1 MDETMKPAAALVPPA
16 PDAPVT
22 LDQIGRW
29 SSSFVGPAPEREY
42 LLRHKDGGF
51 MPAGKLCLLA
61 SPGGKGKTALLMHL
75 AIHVAAGRPWLGLDV
90 VKPGAVAMV
99 LGEEDAEEV
108 HRRLNASC
116 GGLPPPQNVLV
127 LPLAGHGSRRL
138 VDTPG
143 KAGADDEGRTNHFH
157 ALRDY
162 LVKSAPE
169 GGWRLVIV
177 DPFARFAGPE
187 AETDNAEATRT
198 MEALEELVKL
208 PGRPVVFVT
217 HHTKKRGGD
226 DVDAVELIRGASAI
240 KDAARWAAMLE
251 SQEPDEGG
259 TARAWLRIVKT
270 NYTTSAYAVDFKM
283 ARGVPAEGKVWLWKE
298 LAHELAKELAEE
310 KNRVKTTN
318 KTGGSVGAGAVV
330 NGHRSRAGGD

>member
-1 MDETMKPAAALVPPA
+1 MTTRAPGGLPNAWRTSSRWSARPCRHCRRMDGRDNEASGGSVPPA
-16 PDAPVT
+16 PDAPAT

-42 LLRHKDGGF
+42 LLRHKNGGF

-116 GGLPPPQNVLV
+116 GGSPPPPNVLV

-138 VDTPG
+138 VDD
-143 KAGADDEGRTNHFH
+143 AGVTEHFY

-177 DPFARFAGPE
+177 DPSHASR
-187 AETDNAEATRT
+187 
-198 MEALEELVKL
+198 
-208 PGRPVVFVT
+208 GRRLKPT
-217 HHTKKRGGD
+217 TPKPRG
-226 DVDAVELIRGASAI
+226 
-240 KDAARWAAMLE
+240 RW
-251 SQEPDEGG
+251 
-259 TARAWLRIVKT
+259 K
-270 NYTTSAYAVDFKM
+270 
-283 ARGVPAEGKVWLWKE
+283 LWK
-298 LAHELAKELAEE
+298 
-310 KNRVKTTN
+310 
-318 KTGGSVGAGAVV
+318 SW
-330 NGHRSRAGGD
+330 

>member
-16 PDAPVT
+16 PDAPAT

-42 LLRHKDGGF
+42 LLRHKNGGF

-116 GGLPPPQNVLV
+116 GGLPPPPNVLV

-138 VDTPG
+138 VDD
-143 KAGADDEGRTNHFH
+143 AGVTEHFY
-157 ALRDY
+157 ALKDY

-226 DVDAVELIRGASAI
+226 DVADAVELIRGASAI

-283 ARGVPAEGKVWLWKE
+283 ARGVPAEGKVRLWKE
-298 LAHELAKELAEE
+298 LAHELAPAPKDKPT
-310 KNRVKTTN
+310 KN
-318 KTGGSVGAGAVV
+318 TGGSVGAGAVV
-330 NGHRSRAGGD
+330 NEHRSRAGGD

>member
-1 MDETMKPAAALVPPA
+1 MKPAAALVP
-16 PDAPVT
+16 DAPAT

-42 LLRHKDGGF
+42 LLRHKNGGF

-90 VKPGAVAMV
+90 VKSGAVAMV

-116 GGLPPPQNVLV
+116 GGRPPPQNVLV

-138 VDTPG
+138 VD
-143 KAGADDEGRTNHFH
+143 ADGDADGRTKHFY

-208 PGRPVVFVT
+208 PGGPVVFVT

-226 DVDAVELIRGASAI
+226 DVEAVELIRGASAI

-270 NYTTSAYAVDFKM
+270 NYTTSAYAVEFKM
-283 ARGVPAEGKVWLWKE
+283 TRGVPAEGKVRVWKE
-298 LAHELAKELAEE
+298 LAAELADERQRDKPSKDKPS
-310 KNRVKTTN
+310 KN
-318 KTGGSVGAGAVV
+318 TGGNAQAGAVANEWKV
-330 NGHRSRAGGD
+330 PEGMK

>member
-1 MDETMKPAAALVPPA
+1 MDETMKPAAALIPPA
-16 PDAPVT
+16 PDAPAT
-22 LDQIGRW
+22 LEQIGRW
-29 SSSFVGPAPEREY
+29 SSSFVGPPPEREY
-42 LLRHKDGGF
+42 LLRHPNGGF

-75 AIHVAAGRPWLGLDV
+75 AVHVAAGRSWLGLEV
-90 VKPGAVAMV
+90 VKPGAVVMV

-116 GGLPPPQNVLV
+116 DGLPPPPNVLV

-138 VDTPG
+138 VDDQGT
-143 KAGADDEGRTNHFH
+143 TQHFT
-157 ALRDY
+157 ALKDY
-162 LVKSAPE
+162 LVKSAPD

-208 PGRPVVFVT
+208 PGSPVVFVT

-226 DVDAVELIRGASAI
+226 DLLDAVELIRGASAI

-283 ARGVPAEGKVWLWKE
+283 ARGVPAQGKVRLWKE
-298 LAHELAKELAEE
+298 LAAELAPAPKERPS
-310 KNRVKTTN
+310 KS
-318 KTGGSVGAGAVV
+318 GGNTAAGAVANERRIPEGV
-330 NGHRSRAGGD
+330 K